1 MKRFGIG
8 LLWFIGFWLIGL
20 LEGGIVLGVVLH
32 AAGLVPG
39 TEASHAMGYAFGQHF
54 AALIFL
60 VPLIAAV
67 AGTVTGFLPGTGKR
81 PSTDA
86 GQPPGSS
93 PPLERT
99 GEGS

>member
-8 LLWFIGFWLIGL
+8 LLWFIWFWLIGL
-20 LEGGIVLGVVLH
+20 LEGGIVLGVVL
-32 AAGLVPG
+32 
-39 TEASHAMGYAFGQHF
+39 
-54 AALIFL
+54 
-60 VPLIAAV
+60 LIAAV

-81 PSTDA
+81 PPTDA

-93 PPLERT
+93 LPLERT